1 MNNRCRLATLVRR
14 TLSQVMAWCVNELE
28 RRSDTEELGQRARH
42 NYGVARNLVAQ
53 AITETRYAA
62 RYAAAEAKII
72 GHDSPLKR

>member
-1 MNNRCRLATLVRR
+1 VNNRCRLATLVRR
-14 TLSQVMAWCVNELE
+14 TLEQVMAWCVKELE
-28 RRSDTEELGQRARH
+28 RRSDCEELGQRACH

-72 GHDSPLKR
+72 GHK

>member
-1 MNNRCRLATLVRR
+1 MNNRCRLTTLVRR
-14 TLSQVMAWCVNELE
+14 TLAQVMAWCVKELE
-28 RRSDTEELGQRARH
+28 RRSDCEELGERACH

>member
-14 TLSQVMAWCVNELE
+14 TLAQVMAWCVKELE
-28 RRSDTEELGQRARH
+28 RRSDCEELGERACH

>member
-1 MNNRCRLATLVRR
+1 VNNRCRLTTLVRR
-14 TLSQVMAWCVNELE
+14 TLAQVMAWCVKELE
-28 RRSDTEELGQRARH
+28 RRSDCEDLGQRARH

-53 AITETRYAA
+53 AITETKYAA

>member
-1 MNNRCRLATLVRR
+1 VNNRCRLATLVRR
-14 TLSQVMAWCVNELE
+14 PLAQVMAWCVKELE
-28 RRSDTEELGQRARH
+28 RRSDCEELGERACH

-72 GHDSPLKR
+72 GHK